1 LSKNIFLI
9 SCLNRFRY
17 VFPKKYNFYAL
28 LWQYFLGEFFCPQK
42 FQKSPK

>member
-28 LWQYFLGEFFCPQK
+28 LW
-42 FQKSPK
+42 